1 MQARSMQEASKKE
14 VRSRQE
20 ASKKQAR
27 SRQEADLKKA
37 KKQARKHTRSKRQR
51 HLNTWK
57 ISHRLAPNPLK
68 IA

>member
-1 MQARSMQEASKKE
+1 MKARSMQEASKKE

-27 SRQEADLKKA
+27 SRQDADLKKA

-51 HLNTWK
+51 HLNT
-57 ISHRLAPNPLK
+57 
-68 IA
+68 